1 MALKPCRECKK
12 KVSTEATACPKCGA
26 PHPTTKA
33 TKITEPVFQ
42 YKFGDVSIENKETNI
57 IKVNQMETFAR
68 CDKSFCE
75 KKYQVIKISK
85 STLGKELCKECGNL
99 LSKVSE
105 QQAKKYFEDNNR
117 KKNDQELKAIK
128 KNIEP
133 EGKYFFNGIES
144 LAVTFWGYYFGGNAV
159 FVIIESMLMKSR
171 EQGILTLVYIAHL
184 IWIVLAVMGVFNSAD
199 RYKAQKIK
207 LGETYGY
214 ATAAKIG
221 VVVIILSNI
230 KRLIF

>member
-12 KVSTEATACPKCGA
+12 KVSTEATACPNCGA

-33 TKITEPVFQ
+33 TKITEPVFT
-42 YKFGDVSIENKETNI
+42 YKFGDVTVENKETNI

-68 CDKSFCE
+68 CNKSFCA

-85 STLGKELCKECGNL
+85 SELGKELCKGCGNL

-159 FVIIESMLMKSR
+159 FVIIESMLMNSR
-171 EQGILTLVYIAHL
+171 DQGILTLVYIAHA
-184 IWIVLAVMGVFNSAD
+184 IWTILAAMGVFNSAD

-207 LGETYGY
+207 SGETYGY

-221 VVVIILSNI
+221 VVVIILSSI

>member
-12 KVSTEATACPKCGA
+12 KVSTEATACPNCGA
-26 PHPTTKA
+26 PHPTTKV
-33 TKITEPVFQ
+33 TKITEPVFT
-42 YKFGDVSIENKETNI
+42 YKFGDVTIENKETNT

-68 CDKSFCE
+68 CNKSFCV

-85 STLGKELCKECGNL
+85 SKLGKELCKGCGNL

-105 QQAKKYFEDNNR
+105 EQAKKYFEDNNR
-117 KKNDQELKAIK
+117 KKNDKELSAIN

-144 LAVTFWGYYFGGNAV
+144 LAVTFWGYFFGGNAV
-159 FVIIESMLMKSR
+159 FVILEFMLMKSR
-171 EQGILTLVYIAHL
+171 EEDILTLVGVAHL
-184 IWIVLAVMGVFNSAD
+184 IWTVLAVMGVFNSAD

-207 LGETYGY
+207 SGETYGY

-221 VVVIILSNI
+221 VVVIILSSI